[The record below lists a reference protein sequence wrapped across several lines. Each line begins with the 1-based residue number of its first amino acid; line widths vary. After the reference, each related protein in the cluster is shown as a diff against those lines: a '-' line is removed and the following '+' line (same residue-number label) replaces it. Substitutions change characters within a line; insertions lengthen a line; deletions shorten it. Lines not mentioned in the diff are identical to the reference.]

1 MIRLR
6 ASPLLGFIGVLAI
19 LLAAPALASTP
30 SASQPGPLA
39 GKQPPAPDAN
49 EPPLPPGKARV
60 VLRCQVLSDRT
71 VGACE
76 VAYEVPAGHNLGEAA
91 LGMVRDIRI
100 PAASFRPE
108 MVGSVVDI
116 PLSFSLDADAADMP
130 TGKP

>member
-1 MIRLR
+1 MRSDNTWHLNTT
-6 ASPLLGFIGVLAI
+6 LA
-19 LLAAPALASTP
+19 L
-30 SASQPGPLA
+30 PG
-39 GKQPPAPDAN
+39 
-49 EPPLPPGKARV
+49 
-60 VLRCQVLSDRT
+60 
-71 VGACE
+71 
-76 VAYEVPAGHNLGEAA
+76 GHNLGEAA

>member
-1 MIRLR
+1 M
-6 ASPLLGFIGVLAI
+6 SPSIKSWPWLAAAA
-19 LLAAPALASTP
+19 LLAATPALASTP
-30 SASQPGPLA
+30 SATQPSPLA
-39 GKQPPAPDAN
+39 GKQAPAPDAN

-91 LGMVRDIRI
+91 LGMARGIRI
-100 PAASFRPE
+100 PANSFKPE
-108 MVGSVVDI
+108 MVGAVVDI
-116 PLSFSLDADAADMP
+116 PLSFSLDADAGDMP